1 MTPGTGAGT
10 GTVHGFWARK
20 LLVDAGVDPDDLRL
34 DVPEH
39 VDRGVA
45 LAMAGFESSRPELI
59 EGAVS
64 IASDILRRVG

>member
-20 LLVDAGVDPDDLRL
+20 LLVGAGVDPDDLQL
-34 DVPEH
+34 DVHEH

-45 LAMAGFESSRPELI
+45 LTARLGP
-59 EGAVS
+59 GA
-64 IASDILRRVG
+64 RRRF